1 MSMQR
6 VWIAVASVWALLA
19 LVAVLAWT
27 HRPAPAPLGAA
38 APRTVVVQLPNGKR
52 QLVALQPGALGPAH
66 ATTQTSGV
74 PR

>member
-6 VWIAVASVWALLA
+6 VWVAVASVWALLA

-27 HRPAPAPLGAA
+27 HRPAPAPLAA
-38 APRTVVVQLPNGKR
+38 APQKVVVQLPNGKR
-52 QLVALQPGALGPAH
+52 QLVVLQPGALGPAH

>member
-6 VWIAVASVWALLA
+6 VWVAVASVWALLA

-27 HRPAPAPLGAA
+27 HRPAPAPLASP
-38 APRTVVVQLPNGKR
+38 APRTLIVQTPNGKR
-52 QLVALQPGALGPAH
+52 QVVVLQPGALGPAH

>member
-1 MSMQR
+1 MAMQR
-6 VWIAVASVWALLA
+6 VWVAVVSVWALLA

-27 HRPAPAPLGAA
+27 HRPAPAPLS
-38 APRTVVVQLPNGKR
+38 APASRTIVVQTQNGKR
-52 QLVALQPGALGPAH
+52 QVVVLQPGALGPAH